1 MQFQK
6 GDRIRVLGGTFRG
19 HEGVV
24 TDVLSRG
31 AVKIE
36 LLIFGRP
43 VPVELESWEVQLIR
57 EAD

>member
-6 GDRIRVLGGTFRG
+6 GDRIRVLDSTFRG
-19 HEGVV
+19 REGVV
-24 TDVLSRG
+24 TEVLPRG

-43 VPVELESWEVQLIR
+43 VPVQLEPWQVQLIR